1 MSEAWERPIY
11 RDRHGRGERGVLTGI
26 WRPQYRKR
34 SAIFDALAVGQLK
47 RLRTA
52 WPDMINSIQFAVT
65 DTAPTDPLPWEDQ
78 QALRSLAYPAEHG
91 KPARIMLF
99 RRPLLNRAIDK
110 HDLQMM
116 IRDELVKRISEL
128 SGMDP
133 EEIDPGYTGDWR

>member
-52 WPDMINSIQFAVT
+52 WPDMINSIHAEDIIDVLRHLDLSNKAVVT
-65 DTAPTDPLPWEDQ
+65 IVPKNT
-78 QALRSLAYPAEHG
+78 
-91 KPARIMLF
+91 
-99 RRPLLNRAIDK
+99 
-110 HDLQMM
+110 
-116 IRDELVKRISEL
+116 L
-128 SGMDP
+128 SDSNL
-133 EEIDPGYTGDWR
+133 

>member
-99 RRPLLNRAIDK
+99 RRPLLNRQLSQTPIPHRPAAQI
-110 HDLQMM
+110 LTISTSNNPQ
-116 IRDELVKRISEL
+116 ILYVGTQFQKR
-128 SGMDP
+128 
-133 EEIDPGYTGDWR
+133 